1 MKRKMKKKLI
11 AFMLCMVLVIC
22 NSVSILADTPAAA
35 TTTAENQVSE
45 TKTAKNEKSSEETKS
60 TDDND
65 TSKQSE
71 ETDETKDEAPEATTT
86 EKKEETTEA
95 TTEDKEDAT
104 TATTEAE
111 ETTTEATTE
120 DKATT
125 EAADETSESDK
136 KKEATTAE
144 NSSETSGTTEE
155 TTEAADETTAP
166 TELTYENDDVKI
178 TVSANTENAIPEG
191 TTLQVVPVVNSGDTA
206 GQYQE
211 VEQQLGE
218 KATEEEYDITG
229 FLAYD
234 ISLID
239 EDGNEIEPDG
249 EVQVSM
255 DYKNSVSPASEEK
268 AITDS
273 DVTVMHLEEDE
284 NGQVKEVVDMAE
296 NSQLKQLDTTDK
308 NEIQKTEFVTK
319 SFSVFTITWKSWGE
333 ISIKLKYV
341 DTSGTEIS
349 GKTGGKEINWEDT
362 RAWVDLTTDEYRVNI
377 SGYEY
382 SKTYITSFDNIPA
395 NAQTNI
401 THIRAYKNLRGEWV
415 RQYKNG
421 ENGREQSWNS
431 DMTIY
436 FIYDESTTVD
446 PDPGDP
452 EDPDLEPLGTP
463 GHHKYIDYHEDTDD
477 YTLTLDVEGKVGEAL
492 PIDILLIVDSSG
504 SMVEENGTKTHRYSY
519 VNKAIQT
526 LKSTLV
532 EQKNSNPEFANVRI
546 ELGVVTFSAAGS
558 GTGNVRYDDDAYSR
572 EDKIEDAVISQ
583 DWTSLESFNWSLRE
597 EDCDGGTNWQAG
609 IRKGETLLQEKAN
622 SEEYS
627 SRKYVIFLTD
637 GSPTY
642 RYLEG
647 SDTKTQGTGNSDPEK
662 NNYDYAANEWGIS
675 STLKASNGRY
685 VIDAT
690 SGQNISTNCKNF
702 AEIVMGGSCIKGNN
716 ENGMEDAFEKIAQEI
731 TKPVYKNVSI
741 TDTLSQYVELTDNP
755 DFAVTAIDTENNNTQ
770 INLNSN
776 DYTITVYKEDDSV
789 LYSGSNP
796 NADNGVDWSL
806 GRKVVL
812 TLNLPNDQDQTQNG
826 VLGDNIKYSINF
838 NVKATDFAK
847 QEYVSTG
854 YTHTGDLGTDAED
867 NRTSSGKEG
876 FYSNDNENTFLTY
889 QENSNAPEQPPYDKP
904 VVQVKATKV
913 QVSKSWVEEEEQT
926 HSSVYVGLY
935 KDGVAVQEDDIRE
948 GFTPYIELSET
959 NDWTGTF
966 EWLPNLS
973 DGEYTVKELQ
983 PVTDDS
989 QEPEFSIKGTGYIG
1003 IDSNGIY
1010 TEGNKNYEVTYSK
1023 DNENVGT
1030 LANPVVDIT
1039 ITNRLEDSVQIVAKK
1054 DWNIP
1059 ESVQETITHASI
1071 QVGLYKATTQDDKT
1085 TYELVKNDNGTDAVI
1100 TLEGSDW
1107 EASFDNVSIPESDI
1121 SNYQIF
1127 EVVENNGSYER
1138 VGNGEYLI
1146 IQDTINNEPVDNIY
1160 QSNGGSGLVKVD
1172 GVYEGTVENTLQLGS
1187 IEITKTDTDDN
1198 VLAGA
1203 KFKVTGPN
1211 GYEQEVTTEEKDVPN
1226 DDGSTATKKAAIA
1239 KLDNLLPGE
1248 YTIIEIQSPEGY
1260 SLLANPVT
1268 VEVGMTS
1275 PQSDSDTGYTVVN
1288 DGSTRYYH
1296 LKLKVINNKL
1306 FTMPEAG
1313 GRNIFMMTL
1322 AGTAMIALAAG
1333 STIYYRRRRGAH
1345 NKTGR

>member
-1 MKRKMKKKLI
+1 
-11 AFMLCMVLVIC
+11 MLCMVLVIC
-22 NSVSILADTPAAA
+22 NSVSILADTPAAE
-35 TTTAENQVSE
+35 TTTAEKQVKE
-45 TKTAKNEKSSEETKS
+45 TQSTKDESASEEDKTTESKE
-60 TDDND
+60 D
-65 TSKQSE
+65 TSKQSDK
-71 ETDETKDEAPEATTT
+71 ETAPETKTT

-95 TTEDKEDAT
+95 TTEKKE
-104 TATTEAE
+104 ES
-111 ETTTEATTE
+111 TTEATTKAKE
-120 DKATT
+120 ETTTADKTDNKEETT
-125 EAADETSESDK
+125 TAEEGKETSEASDK
-136 KKEATTAE
+136 KTKEEEKSTETKDEE
-144 NSSETSGTTEE
+144 N
-155 TTEAADETTAP
+155 AV
-166 TELTYENDDVKI
+166 TELTYENDDVII

-255 DYKNSVSPASEEK
+255 DYKNSVSPAAEEK

-349 GKTGGKEINWEDT
+349 GKTGSKEINWEDT

-382 SKTYITSFDNIPA
+382 SKTYITSSDNIPA

-401 THIRAYKNLRGEWV
+401 THVRAYTNLRGEWV

-421 ENGREQSWNS
+421 ENGRERSWNS

-452 EDPDLEPLGTP
+452 GDPDMEPLGTP
-463 GHHKYIDYHEDTDD
+463 EHHKYIDYHEDTDD
-477 YTLTLDVEGKVGEAL
+477 YTLTLDVEGKVGEAA
-492 PIDILLIVDSSG
+492 PVDILLIVDKSG
-504 SMVEENGTKTHRYSY
+504 SMEEWSGNQRRYEVVNDALDTLTTQLIQKKPEDVEMN
-519 VNKAIQT
+519 I
-526 LKSTLV
+526 
-532 EQKNSNPEFANVRI
+532 
-546 ELGVVTFSAAGS
+546 GVVTFSSAGA
-558 GTGNVRYDDDAYSR
+558 GTNIRPNDDDYDNSDNQKDAW
-572 EDKIEDAVISQ
+572 IEQ
-583 DWTSLESFNWSLRE
+583 NWTSLEQFDWRL
-597 EDCDGGTNWQAG
+597 EDCTGGTNWQAG
-609 IRKGETLLQEKAN
+609 IKEGENLLSSSPNKSQ
-622 SEEYS
+622 

-637 GSPTY
+637 GEPTF
-642 RYLEG
+642 RYKSG
-647 SDTKTQGTGNSDPEK
+647 SGTITQGHGGTGNAGWTYVSDADP
-662 NNYDYAANEWGIS
+662 NGYNYGYAVNEWGDS
-675 STLKASNGRY
+675 PTLKSANGRY

-690 SGQNISTNCKNF
+690 ARGSQKCSQF
-702 AEIVMGGSCIKGNN
+702 ATAIGGSRLMGNSSSELN
-716 ENGMEDAFEKIAQEI
+716 LAVNKIVDEI

-755 DFAVTAIDTENNNTQ
+755 NFAVTAVNTENNNNMP
-770 INLNSN
+770 IPLNEN
-776 DYTITVYKEDDSV
+776 DYTITVYDKDDEAI
-789 LYSGSNP
+789 YSGPNP
-796 NADNGVDWSL
+796 STAKGVNWSL

-812 TLNLPNDQDQTQNG
+812 TLHLPNDQDSTQSG

-854 YTHTGDLGTDAED
+854 YTHTGDLGTDAEGND
-867 NRTSSGKEG
+867 TSSGKEG

-889 QENSNAPEQPPYDKP
+889 QENNNAPAYPPYDKP

-913 QVSKSWVEEEEQT
+913 QVSKSWVEEEEQA
-926 HSSVYVGLY
+926 HNSVYVGLY
-935 KDGVAVQEDDIRE
+935 KNGVAVEESDIRE
-948 GFTPYIELSET
+948 GFTPYIELSGT

-989 QEPEFSIKGTGYIG
+989 QEPEFSINGTGYIG

-1010 TEGNKNYEVTYSK
+1010 TEGGKNYKVTYSK
-1023 DNENVGT
+1023 NNENVGT

-1039 ITNRLEDSVQIVAKK
+1039 ITNTLEDSVQIVVKK

-1059 ESVQETITHASI
+1059 ESVQDTITHASI

-1187 IEITKTDTDDN
+1187 IEITKTDTEGN
-1198 VLAGA
+1198 LLPGA
-1203 KFKVTGPN
+1203 KFEVKNANNEIVATLTTGD
-1211 GYEQEVTTEEKDVPN
+1211 EQSGKK
-1226 DDGSTATKKAAIA
+1226 GIAT
-1239 KLDNLLPGE
+1239 LPDLLPGE
-1248 YTIIEIQSPEGY
+1248 YTITEIQSPEGY

-1268 VEVGMTS
+1268 VVVGTTEGNS
-1275 PQSDSDTGYTVVN
+1275 NTGDSYYEVVN
-1288 DGSTRYYH
+1288 DENKHYYN

-1313 GRNIFMMTL
+1313 GHNIFMITL
-1322 AGTAMIALAAG
+1322 AGTAMIALAVG